1 MTHFRIVSTP
11 AIDTWSQWEEVTA
24 GRHVKYLFSDAQN
37 LTDRLAA
44 FRNDIHAD
52 TSVSDGTPSRQLRL
66 NIQRFVERC
75 GIDPGCTPD
84 NPNYHQAVREQAL
97 ITIDMIIALAQVLTP
112 VNAPSLEQLIQH
124 RTALQA
130 IQSQCN
136 AGTVSSDEL
145 NTLSTKIFKQPFLV
159 QGSVDERINTID
171 QYIHEL
177 RRDTNDR
184 IVASIIPAILTGHS
198 EQFEALA
205 S

>member
-1 MTHFRIVSTP
+1 MTRFRIVSTP

-97 ITIDMIIALAQVLTP
+97 ITIDMIIALNKVLTP
-112 VNAPSLEQLIQH
+112 VNAPSLDQLTQH

-130 IQSQCN
+130 IQSQLYT
-136 AGTVSSDEL
+136 GTVSSDEL
-145 NTLSTKIFKQPFLV
+145 NILSTKNI
-159 QGSVDERINTID
+159 ID
-171 QYIHEL
+171 KNI
-177 RRDTNDR
+177 
-184 IVASIIPAILTGHS
+184 
-198 EQFEALA
+198 
-205 S
+205 